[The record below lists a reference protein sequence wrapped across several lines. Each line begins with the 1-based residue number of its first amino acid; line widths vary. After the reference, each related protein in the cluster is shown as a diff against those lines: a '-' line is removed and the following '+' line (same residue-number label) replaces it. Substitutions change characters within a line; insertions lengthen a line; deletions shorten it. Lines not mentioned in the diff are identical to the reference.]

1 MICLKKEPEK
11 LKMKPT
17 DEQVRELYRIC
28 INLTQMYVSIN
39 LVRLDERTSEIFIL
53 AGDELQITIYP
64 NGKARYL

>member
-1 MICLKKEPEK
+1 
-11 LKMKPT
+11 MKPT

-39 LVRLDERTSEIFIL
+39 LVRLDQRTSEIFIL